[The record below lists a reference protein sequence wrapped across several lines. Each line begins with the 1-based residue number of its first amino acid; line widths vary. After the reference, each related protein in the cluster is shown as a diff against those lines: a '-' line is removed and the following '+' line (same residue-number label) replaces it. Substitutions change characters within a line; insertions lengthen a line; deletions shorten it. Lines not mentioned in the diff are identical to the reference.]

1 MQRQVHEWNWIAEL
15 GLLSEIATSE
25 PKVAYIF
32 FASGC
37 KCKLTYYMKYHNG
50 LKVWITH
57 VILTDIIPSIT
68 GGIRPSNLET
78 KLLSYTKSKTID
90 LSKSYLF

>member
-1 MQRQVHEWNWIAEL
+1 
-15 GLLSEIATSE
+15 
-25 PKVAYIF
+25 
-32 FASGC
+32 
-37 KCKLTYYMKYHNG
+37 MKYHNG

-57 VILTDIIPSIT
+57 VISTDIIPSIT

-78 KLLSYTKSKTID
+78 KLLSYTKNKTID